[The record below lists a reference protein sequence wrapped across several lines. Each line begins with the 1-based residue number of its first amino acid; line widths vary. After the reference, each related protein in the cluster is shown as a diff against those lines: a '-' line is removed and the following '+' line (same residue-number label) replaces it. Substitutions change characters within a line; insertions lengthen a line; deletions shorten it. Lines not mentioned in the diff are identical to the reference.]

1 MEDLSK
7 FCFHCMEL
15 KGDHRV
21 CPHCGKADTPK
32 QLYPLLPLGSYV
44 GGRYYIGKA
53 IRQNG
58 EGVTYAAYD
67 NKEFHRCTIRE
78 FFPQALSA
86 RDPDMVSVFPASGSL
101 QAFSECRDSFND
113 MWKKLMRLRGL
124 TALITVTDV
133 FAAGNTSYA
142 VYAESEEIT
151 LRDRLLS
158 IPQGYLDWEQA
169 RILFMPVLSTLGTL
183 HTSGV
188 IHKGINP
195 EAFIFTED
203 GRLKLTD
210 FCIPQVRTAY
220 GDLDSDIHDGYAPL
234 EVYSEDGNLGTW
246 TDIYSFTGVLY
257 RALVGTTPISAP
269 VRAQNDQMMI
279 PAPIAEKLPPYVINA
294 LINGMQIEPKD
305 RTRNV
310 EQLRSNLSASPR
322 AVSASASVYKA
333 DGRFSLPGGELRTA
347 PVTVAPGGVQP
358 TYPAQRPANP
368 GVVIVPGQSVSGL
381 VDPVTSVPGV
391 PAKRPLQDAAQDAY
405 MEQQKKDKQRK
416 TLTLILVPIIVLFIV
431 GAGLIVS
438 SLFGSG
444 GPGSHE
450 TTEAPSQQSQ
460 TMTVPSF
467 VGKYFD
473 DIAHDAYYSQFLHI
487 IKAENS
493 STEFEAG
500 VIMYQSVP
508 QGTTVAQ
515 GTEIIL
521 TVSSGKKTFLVPDVT
536 GMTYE
541 QALSVLAPQGLVCAK
556 ASKYNDGT
564 HVPDTVAETFPLAG
578 QSITQGDTIQV
589 ILWSDGSQED
599 TTAEDESTAEIQT
612 DESGRQVI
620 GPGSRN

>member
-1 MEDLSK
+1 MEDLAK
-7 FCFHCMEL
+7 LCFECMEL

-21 CPHCGKADTPK
+21 CPHCGSTGAPK
-32 QLYPLLPLGSYV
+32 QHFPLLPLGSLV

-53 IRQNG
+53 IRVNG
-58 EGVTYAAYD
+58 EGVTYVAYD
-67 NKEFHRCTIRE
+67 NKEFHRCTVRE
-78 FFPQALSA
+78 FFPQSLAV
-86 RDPDMVSVFPASGSL
+86 RDPDMVSIFPSSGSV
-101 QAFSECRDSFND
+101 QAFQECRDSFNE
-113 MWKKLMRLRGL
+113 MWKKLMRLKGL
-124 TALITVTDV
+124 TALINVTDV
-133 FAAGNTSYA
+133 FAAGNTTYA
-142 VYAESEEIT
+142 VYEEAENKN
-151 LRDRLLS
+151 LRDYLLS
-158 IPQGYLDWEQA
+158 TQQGYLDWEQA

-234 EVYSEDGNLGTW
+234 EVYSEDANLGTW
-246 TDIYSFTGVLY
+246 TDIYSFTAVLY
-257 RALVGTTPISAP
+257 RTLVGSTPISAP

-279 PAPIAEKLPPYVINA
+279 PAVFAEKLPPYVINA
-294 LINGMQIEPKD
+294 LINGMQINAED

-322 AVSASASVYKA
+322 AVSASASVYKN
-333 DGRFSLPGGELRTA
+333 DGQFAISAGEVRTA
-347 PVTVAPGGVQP
+347 AATVAPGNAQQAKK
-358 TYPAQRPANP
+358 PAVRA
-368 GVVIVPGQSVSGL
+368 GGAVVPGAL
-381 VDPVTSVPGV
+381 IDPVASEPGAPV
-391 PAKRPLQDAAQDAY
+391 RRPLSDDAQEAY
-405 MEQQKKDKQRK
+405 AEQQQKDKQRK
-416 TLTLILVPIIVLFIV
+416 TLTGVLILIIILLCV
-431 GAGLIVS
+431 GIGLIVS

-444 GPGSHE
+444 SNPTPQ
-450 TTEAPSQQSQ
+450 TTEAPTQQAQ
-460 TMTVPSF
+460 NMTVPSF

-487 IKAENS
+487 IKTENS
-493 STEFEAG
+493 STEYEAG
-500 VIMYQSVP
+500 IIMYQSIPV
-508 QGTTVAQ
+508 GTAVAQ

-589 ILWSDGSQED
+589 IMWSNATEEESE
-599 TTAEDESTAEIQT
+599 EDESTEEIVT
-612 DESGRQVI
+612 DENGRQVI
-620 GPGSRN
+620 GANDQN

>member
-1 MEDLSK
+1 MEDLTR
-7 FCFHCMEL
+7 FCFNCMEL
-15 KGDHRV
+15 KGSHRV
-21 CPHCGKADTPK
+21 CPHCGSVDTPK

-58 EGVTYAAYD
+58 EGITYAAYD

-78 FFPQALSA
+78 FFPQALAA

-101 QAFSECRDSFND
+101 QAFSECRDAFNE

-142 VYAESEEIT
+142 VYTESEEKT
-151 LRDRLLS
+151 LRDQLLS
-158 IPQGYLDWEQA
+158 TPQGYLDWEQA

-210 FCIPQVRTAY
+210 FCIPQVRTAF

-234 EVYSEDGNLGTW
+234 EVYSEDGSLGTW

-322 AVSASASVYKA
+322 AVSASASVYKT
-333 DGRFSLPGGELRTA
+333 DSRFTLPGGELRTA
-347 PVTVAPGGVQP
+347 PVTVAPGGSQP
-358 TYPAQRPANP
+358 QRSLQRPVNAAAVPAQNA
-368 GVVIVPGQSVSGL
+368 GGL
-381 VDPVTSVPGV
+381 VDPVTPVPGM
-391 PAKRPLQDAAQDAY
+391 PGRRPMEDAAQVAY
-405 MEQQKKDKQRK
+405 IEQQKKDKQRK
-416 TLTLILVPIIVLFIV
+416 TLTVVLVLIIVLLIAGV
-431 GAGLIVS
+431 GLVVS

-444 GPGSHE
+444 GPGSSQP
-450 TTEAPSQQSQ
+450 TEAPSQQSQ

-500 VIMYQSVP
+500 IIMYQSVP
-508 QGTTVAQ
+508 VGTPVAQ

-599 TTAEDESTAEIQT
+599 TTAENESAAEIQT